1 MSSARP
7 APVTVSRILDVV
19 ETLWPV
25 SGAESW
31 DTPGLQLGSRR
42 QPVTRVLL
50 SVDVTPEVIREAGT
64 IGAELILC
72 HHPLFLR
79 GLNSVTEDSDRGVL
93 ARLVL
98 DAGLSVIAAHTNA
111 DVVTE
116 GVSDV
121 LARALKLQSVV
132 PLVAGSS
139 QEVGLGRFGHLLE
152 PTSLEELAVRLAEIL
167 PATVSGIRVS
177 GSPEAT
183 ISSVALCGG
192 AGDSLLT
199 NEVVLDSDVYITSDL
214 RHHPALDAGI
224 RAEVDLGPRIIDIS
238 HWASESLWLHVAV
251 RQLSDAVPAC
261 EFVVSEVRTDPWT
274 FSVA

>member
-98 DAGLSVIAAHTNA
+98 DAGVSVIAAHTNA